1 MCGFVGF
8 IDENDQTYDHRAAII
23 AMADA
28 IAHRGPDSEGYFNDG
43 RTALGFRRLAI
54 IDLAGANQPLYN
66 ENRSLVLVFNGEIYN
81 YRELR
86 RQLIAAGHAFSTQ
99 GDAEVVLHGFE
110 QWGEGVLDRL
120 RGMFAF
126 ALYDTATGEL
136 FCARDTFGIK
146 PLYYAVEGGRILFG
160 SEIKGLLAHPHA
172 RRSLNER
179 RLAHWLCMEYLPD
192 EETLYAV
199 EGGRI
204 LFGSE
209 IKGLLAHPHARRS
222 LNERRLAHW
231 LCMEYLPDEETLFE
245 GVRKL
250 PAGHWLRW
258 RNGRAERGRWF
269 VPRFAPDAGRSLKES
284 AEAIEAALRESV
296 AAHAIADVDVGCF
309 LSAGVDSSLVA
320 REAARIMEAR
330 AFTIGWGEGRF
341 SELEAAATFARATGL
356 PNEGR
361 ILGAEQF
368 FASVPAVQ
376 YAMDEPLPYAM
387 DEPLPNPSA
396 VPLYHLCAM
405 AAESVKVV
413 LSGEGADELFG
424 GYPYYQ
430 ECLAFAPYMT
440 VPAPARRAL
449 AAAARRLPEGTHG
462 RRFLMRGAHPLPE
475 RYIRLEYNFPWAE
488 ALDLLAPELGARC
501 AAAPTPWE
509 LAAPLFAEIEA
520 DEITAMQTYNFPWA
534 EALDLLAPELGAR
547 CAAAPTPW
555 ELAAPLFA
563 EIEAD
568 EITAMQTAD
577 ILTWMQQDIL
587 LKADK
592 MSMASSLEL
601 RVPFLDRE
609 VFALAS
615 TLPVSQRVGR
625 RETKIALRAAAART
639 LPQATAAMP
648 KQGFVTPLA
657 QWLRKDPWRE
667 QVHEVLNSERAR
679 RFFRTDRLN
688 ALLDEHQ
695 RGPRSHMKKIWSAY
709 CFLIWHEQYF
719 G

>member
-192 EETLYAV
+192 EETL
-199 EGGRI
+199 
-204 LFGSE
+204 
-209 IKGLLAHPHARRS
+209 
-222 LNERRLAHW
+222 
-231 LCMEYLPDEETLFE
+231 FE

-269 VPRFAPDAGRSLKES
+269 VPRFAPDAGRSLEES

-330 AFTIGWGEGRF
+330 TFTIGWGEGRF

-368 FASVPAVQ
+368 FALVPAVQ
-376 YAMDEPLPYAM
+376 YAM

-449 AAAARRLPEGTHG
+449 AAAARHLPEGTHG

-475 RYIRLEYNFPWAE
+475 RYIRLE
-488 ALDLLAPELGARC
+488 
-501 AAAPTPWE
+501 
-509 LAAPLFAEIEA
+509 
-520 DEITAMQTYNFPWA
+520 YNFPWA

-615 TLPVSQRVGR
+615 TLPASQRVGR

-657 QWLRKDPWRE
+657 QWLQEEPWHS
-667 QVHEVLNSERAR
+667 QVREVLNGERAR

-719 G
+719 D

>member
-8 IDENDQTYDHRAAII
+8 IDENDQTYDHRAVIV

-28 IAHRGPDSEGYFNDG
+28 IAHRGPDSEGYFEDG
-43 RTALGFRRLAI
+43 RAALGFRRLAI

-81 YRELR
+81 YWELR

-146 PLYYAVEGGRILFG
+146 PLYYAVE
-160 SEIKGLLAHPHA
+160 
-172 RRSLNER
+172 
-179 RLAHWLCMEYLPD
+179 D
-192 EETLYAV
+192 
-199 EGGRI
+199 GRI

-258 RNGRAERGRWF
+258 RNGRAECGRWF
-269 VPRFAPDAGRSLKES
+269 VPRFAPDAGRSLEES

-330 AFTIGWGEGRF
+330 TFTIGWGEGRF

-376 YAMDEPLPYAM
+376 YAM

-509 LAAPLFAEIEA
+509 LAAPLFAEIK
-520 DEITAMQTYNFPWA
+520 
-534 EALDLLAPELGAR
+534 
-547 CAAAPTPW
+547 
-555 ELAAPLFA
+555 
-563 EIEAD
+563 AD

-615 TLPVSQRVGR
+615 TLPASQRVGR

-709 CFLIWHEQYF
+709 CFLNWHEQYF

>member
-8 IDENDQTYDHRAAII
+8 IDENDQTYDHRAAIV

-28 IAHRGPDSEGYFNDG
+28 IAHRGPDSEGYFEDG
-43 RTALGFRRLAI
+43 RAALGFRRLAI

-110 QWGEGVLDRL
+110 RWGAGALDRL

-136 FCARDTFGIK
+136 FCARDAFGIK
-146 PLYYAVEGGRILFG
+146 PLYYAAEG
-160 SEIKGLLAHPHA
+160 
-172 RRSLNER
+172 
-179 RLAHWLCMEYLPD
+179 D
-192 EETLYAV
+192 
-199 EGGRI
+199 RI

-269 VPRFAPDAGRSLKES
+269 VPRFAPDAGRSLEES

-330 AFTIGWGEGRF
+330 TFTIGWGEGRF

-361 ILGAEQF
+361 ILDAEQF

-376 YAMDEPLPYAM
+376 YAM

-430 ECLAFAPYMT
+430 ECLAFAPYMM

-449 AAAARRLPEGTHG
+449 AAAARHLPEGTHG

-520 DEITAMQTYNFPWA
+520 DET
-534 EALDLLAPELGAR
+534 
-547 CAAAPTPW
+547 
-555 ELAAPLFA
+555 
-563 EIEAD
+563 
-568 EITAMQTAD
+568 TAMQTAD

-615 TLPVSQRVGR
+615 TLPASQRVGR

-657 QWLRKDPWRE
+657 QWLQEEPWHS
-667 QVHEVLNSERAR
+667 QVREVLNSERAR

-695 RGPRSHMKKIWSAY
+695 HGTRSHMKKIWSAY
-709 CFLIWHEQYF
+709 CFLNWHEQYF

>member
-8 IDENDQTYDHRAAII
+8 IDENDQTYDHRAVIV

-28 IAHRGPDSEGYFNDG
+28 IAHRGPDSEGYFEDG
-43 RTALGFRRLAI
+43 RAALGFRRLAI

-110 QWGEGVLDRL
+110 RWGAGVLDRL

-136 FCARDTFGIK
+136 FCARDAFGIK
-146 PLYYAVEGGRILFG
+146 PLYYAAEG
-160 SEIKGLLAHPHA
+160 
-172 RRSLNER
+172 
-179 RLAHWLCMEYLPD
+179 D
-192 EETLYAV
+192 
-199 EGGRI
+199 RI

-269 VPRFAPDAGRSLKES
+269 VPRFAPDAGRSLEES

-320 REAARIMEAR
+320 QEAARIMEAR
-330 AFTIGWGEGRF
+330 TFTIGWGEGRF
-341 SELEAAATFARATGL
+341 SELEAAATFVRATGL

-361 ILGAEQF
+361 ILDAEQF

-376 YAMDEPLPYAM
+376 YAM

-430 ECLAFAPYMT
+430 ECLAFAPYMM

-449 AAAARRLPEGTHG
+449 AAAARHLPEGTHG

-520 DEITAMQTYNFPWA
+520 DEITT
-534 EALDLLAPELGAR
+534 
-547 CAAAPTPW
+547 
-555 ELAAPLFA
+555 
-563 EIEAD
+563 
-568 EITAMQTAD
+568 MQTAD

-615 TLPVSQRVGR
+615 TLPVSQRVSR

-657 QWLRKDPWRE
+657 QWLQEEPWHS
-667 QVHEVLNSERAR
+667 QVREVLNSERAR

-719 G
+719 D

>member
-8 IDENDQTYDHRAAII
+8 IDENDQTYDHRAAIV

-28 IAHRGPDSEGYFNDG
+28 IAHRGPDSEGYFEDG
-43 RTALGFRRLAI
+43 RAALGFRRLAI
-54 IDLAGANQPLYN
+54 IDLAGANQPLCN

-110 QWGEGVLDRL
+110 QWGAGVLDRL

-136 FCARDTFGIK
+136 FCARDAFGIK
-146 PLYYAVEGGRILFG
+146 PLYYAAEGDRILFG

-192 EETLYAV
+192 E
-199 EGGRI
+199 G
-204 LFGSE
+204 
-209 IKGLLAHPHARRS
+209 
-222 LNERRLAHW
+222 
-231 LCMEYLPDEETLFE
+231 TLFE

-284 AEAIEAALRESV
+284 VEAIEAALRESV

-330 AFTIGWGEGRF
+330 TFTIGWGEGRF

-376 YAMDEPLPYAM
+376 YAM

-509 LAAPLFAEIEA
+509 LAAPLF
-520 DEITAMQTYNFPWA
+520 T
-534 EALDLLAPELGAR
+534 
-547 CAAAPTPW
+547 
-555 ELAAPLFA
+555 

-592 MSMASSLEL
+592 MSMAASLEL

-688 ALLDEHQ
+688 ALLNEHQ

-719 G
+719 D

>member
-8 IDENDQTYDHRAAII
+8 IDENDQTYDHRAAIA

-28 IAHRGPDSEGYFNDG
+28 IAHRGPDSEGYFEDG
-43 RTALGFRRLAI
+43 RAALGFRRLAI

-110 QWGEGVLDRL
+110 QWGEAVLDRL

-136 FCARDTFGIK
+136 FCARDAFGIK
-146 PLYYAVEGGRILFG
+146 PLYYAVEG
-160 SEIKGLLAHPHA
+160 
-172 RRSLNER
+172 
-179 RLAHWLCMEYLPD
+179 D
-192 EETLYAV
+192 
-199 EGGRI
+199 RI

-245 GVRKL
+245 DVRKL

-330 AFTIGWGEGRF
+330 TFTIGWGEGRF

-361 ILGAEQF
+361 ILDAEQF

-376 YAMDEPLPYAM
+376 YAM

-430 ECLAFAPYMT
+430 ECLAFAPYMM

-449 AAAARRLPEGTHG
+449 AAAARHLPEGTHG

-509 LAAPLFAEIEA
+509 LAAPLFAEIE
-520 DEITAMQTYNFPWA
+520 P
-534 EALDLLAPELGAR
+534 
-547 CAAAPTPW
+547 
-555 ELAAPLFA
+555 
-563 EIEAD
+563 D

-615 TLPVSQRVGR
+615 TLPASQRVGR

-657 QWLRKDPWRE
+657 QWLREEPWHS
-667 QVHEVLNSERAR
+667 QVREVLNSERAR

-709 CFLIWHEQYF
+709 CFLNWHEQYF
-719 G
+719 D

>member
-1 MCGFVGF
+1 
-8 IDENDQTYDHRAAII
+8 
-23 AMADA
+23 
-28 IAHRGPDSEGYFNDG
+28 
-43 RTALGFRRLAI
+43 
-54 IDLAGANQPLYN
+54 
-66 ENRSLVLVFNGEIYN
+66 
-81 YRELR
+81 
-86 RQLIAAGHAFSTQ
+86 
-99 GDAEVVLHGFE
+99 
-110 QWGEGVLDRL
+110 
-120 RGMFAF
+120 
-126 ALYDTATGEL
+126 
-136 FCARDTFGIK
+136 
-146 PLYYAVEGGRILFG
+146 PLYYAVEGERILFG
-160 SEIKGLLAHPHA
+160 SEIKGLITHPRAH
-172 RRSLNER
+172 
-179 RLAHWLCMEYLPD
+179 
-192 EETLYAV
+192 
-199 EGGRI
+199 
-204 LFGSE
+204 
-209 IKGLLAHPHARRS
+209 RS

-258 RNGRAERGRWF
+258 RDGRAECGRWF
-269 VPRFAPDAGRSLKES
+269 APRFVPDASRSLEES
-284 AEAIEAALRESV
+284 AEAIEATLRESV

-330 AFTIGWGEGRF
+330 TFTIGWGEGRF

-376 YAMDEPLPYAM
+376 YAMDEPLP
-387 DEPLPNPSA
+387 NPSA
-396 VPLYHLCAM
+396 VPLLPGM
-405 AAESVKVV
+405 ARV
-413 LSGEGADELFG
+413 LSGAWAKGRRAVRQ
-424 GYPYYQ
+424 PSYYQ
-430 ECLAFAPYMT
+430 SATLRLT
-440 VPAPARRAL
+440 GRAS
-449 AAAARRLPEGTHG
+449 AAAPPPQSCLRKPTGGAFHARSTPASR
-462 RRFLMRGAHPLPE
+462 A
-475 RYIRLEYNFPWAE
+475 IRLEYNPGPRRSIFWRPSWAR
-488 ALDLLAPELGARC
+488 ARGSTGNLR
-501 AAAPTPWE
+501 A
-509 LAAPLFAEIEA
+509 
-520 DEITAMQTYNFPWA
+520 
-534 EALDLLAPELGAR
+534 
-547 CAAAPTPW
+547 
-555 ELAAPLFA
+555 LFA

-657 QWLRKDPWRE
+657 QWLQEEPWHS
-667 QVHEVLNSERAR
+667 QVREVLNGERAR

-695 RGPRSHMKKIWSAY
+695 RGARSHMKKIWSAY

-719 G
+719 S

>member
-8 IDENDQTYDHRAAII
+8 IDENDQTYDHRAAIV

-28 IAHRGPDSEGYFNDG
+28 IAHRGPDSEGYFEDG
-43 RTALGFRRLAI
+43 RAALGFRRLAI

-110 QWGEGVLDRL
+110 QWGEAVLDRL

-136 FCARDTFGIK
+136 FCARDAFGIK

-160 SEIKGLLAHPHA
+160 SEIKGLLAHP
-172 RRSLNER
+172 N
-179 RLAHWLCMEYLPD
+179 
-192 EETLYAV
+192 
-199 EGGRI
+199 
-204 LFGSE
+204 
-209 IKGLLAHPHARRS
+209 ARRS

-250 PAGHWLRW
+250 SAGHWLRW

-269 VPRFAPDAGRSLKES
+269 VPRFAPDAGRSLEES

-330 AFTIGWGEGRF
+330 TFTIGWGEGRF

-376 YAMDEPLPYAM
+376 YAM

-520 DEITAMQTYNFPWA
+520 DEITAMQT
-534 EALDLLAPELGAR
+534 
-547 CAAAPTPW
+547 
-555 ELAAPLFA
+555 
-563 EIEAD
+563 
-568 EITAMQTAD
+568 AD

-615 TLPVSQRVGR
+615 TLPASQRVGR

-657 QWLRKDPWRE
+657 QWLQEEPWHS
-667 QVHEVLNSERAR
+667 QVREVLNSERAR

-719 G
+719 D

>member
-28 IAHRGPDSEGYFNDG
+28 IAHRGPDSEGYFEDG
-43 RTALGFRRLAI
+43 RAALGFRRLAI

-136 FCARDTFGIK
+136 FCARDAFGIK

-160 SEIKGLLAHPHA
+160 SEIKGLLAHP
-172 RRSLNER
+172 N
-179 RLAHWLCMEYLPD
+179 
-192 EETLYAV
+192 
-199 EGGRI
+199 
-204 LFGSE
+204 
-209 IKGLLAHPHARRS
+209 ARRS

-250 PAGHWLRW
+250 SAGHWLRW
-258 RNGRAERGRWF
+258 RDGHATCGRWF
-269 VPRFAPDAGRSLKES
+269 APRFVPDAGRSLEET
-284 AEAIEAALRESV
+284 AEAIEVALRESV

-330 AFTIGWGEGRF
+330 TFTIGWGEGRF

-376 YAMDEPLPYAM
+376 YAM

-501 AAAPTPWE
+501 TAAPTPWE

-520 DEITAMQTYNFPWA
+520 DEITT
-534 EALDLLAPELGAR
+534 
-547 CAAAPTPW
+547 
-555 ELAAPLFA
+555 
-563 EIEAD
+563 
-568 EITAMQTAD
+568 MQTAD

-615 TLPVSQRVGR
+615 TLPAFQRVGR

-657 QWLRKDPWRE
+657 QWLQEEPWHSQAR
-667 QVHEVLNSERAR
+667 EVLNSERAR

-709 CFLIWHEQYF
+709 CFLNWHEQYF
-719 G
+719 D

>member
-28 IAHRGPDSEGYFNDG
+28 IAHRGPDSEGYFEDG
-43 RTALGFRRLAI
+43 RAALGFRRLAI

-136 FCARDTFGIK
+136 FCARDAFGIK

-160 SEIKGLLAHPHA
+160 SEIKGLLAHP
-172 RRSLNER
+172 N
-179 RLAHWLCMEYLPD
+179 
-192 EETLYAV
+192 
-199 EGGRI
+199 
-204 LFGSE
+204 
-209 IKGLLAHPHARRS
+209 ARRS

-250 PAGHWLRW
+250 SAGHWLRW
-258 RNGRAERGRWF
+258 RDGHATCGRWF
-269 VPRFAPDAGRSLKES
+269 APRFVPDAGRSLEET
-284 AEAIEAALRESV
+284 AEAIEVALRESV

-330 AFTIGWGEGRF
+330 TFTIGWGEGRF

-361 ILGAEQF
+361 ILDAEQF

-376 YAMDEPLPYAM
+376 YAM

-520 DEITAMQTYNFPWA
+520 DEITAMQT
-534 EALDLLAPELGAR
+534 
-547 CAAAPTPW
+547 
-555 ELAAPLFA
+555 
-563 EIEAD
+563 
-568 EITAMQTAD
+568 AD

-601 RVPFLDRE
+601 CVPFLDRE

-615 TLPVSQRVGR
+615 TLPASQRVGR

-639 LPQATAAMP
+639 LPQATASMP

-657 QWLRKDPWRE
+657 QWLQEEPWHS
-667 QVHEVLNSERAR
+667 QVREVLNSERAR

-709 CFLIWHEQYF
+709 CFLNWHEQYF
-719 G
+719 D

>member
-8 IDENDQTYDHRAAII
+8 IDENDQTYDHRAAIV
-23 AMADA
+23 AMTDA
-28 IAHRGPDSEGYFNDG
+28 IAHRGPDSEGYFEDG
-43 RTALGFRRLAI
+43 RAALGFRRLAI

-110 QWGEGVLDRL
+110 RWGAGVLDRL

-136 FCARDTFGIK
+136 FCARDAFGIK
-146 PLYYAVEGGRILFG
+146 PLYYAVEG
-160 SEIKGLLAHPHA
+160 
-172 RRSLNER
+172 
-179 RLAHWLCMEYLPD
+179 D
-192 EETLYAV
+192 
-199 EGGRI
+199 RI

-269 VPRFAPDAGRSLKES
+269 VPRFAPDAGRSLEES

-330 AFTIGWGEGRF
+330 TFTIGWGEGRF

-376 YAMDEPLPYAM
+376 YAM

-430 ECLAFAPYMT
+430 ECLAFAPYMM

-449 AAAARRLPEGTHG
+449 AAAARHLPEGTHG

-475 RYIRLEYNFPWAE
+475 RYIRLE
-488 ALDLLAPELGARC
+488 
-501 AAAPTPWE
+501 
-509 LAAPLFAEIEA
+509 
-520 DEITAMQTYNFPWA
+520 YNFPWA

-615 TLPVSQRVGR
+615 TLPASQRVGR
-625 RETKIALRAAAART
+625 RETKIVLRAAAART

-657 QWLRKDPWRE
+657 QWLQEEPWHS
-667 QVHEVLNSERAR
+667 QVREVLNSERAR

-709 CFLIWHEQYF
+709 CFLNWHEQYF

>member
-110 QWGEGVLDRL
+110 QWGEAVLDRL

-136 FCARDTFGIK
+136 FCARDAFGIK
-146 PLYYAVEGGRILFG
+146 PLYYAAEG
-160 SEIKGLLAHPHA
+160 
-172 RRSLNER
+172 
-179 RLAHWLCMEYLPD
+179 D
-192 EETLYAV
+192 
-199 EGGRI
+199 RI

-269 VPRFAPDAGRSLKES
+269 VPRFAPDAGRSLEES

-320 REAARIMEAR
+320 QEAARIMEAR
-330 AFTIGWGEGRF
+330 TFTIGWGEGRF

-376 YAMDEPLPYAM
+376 YAM

-520 DEITAMQTYNFPWA
+520 DEITAMQT
-534 EALDLLAPELGAR
+534 
-547 CAAAPTPW
+547 
-555 ELAAPLFA
+555 
-563 EIEAD
+563 
-568 EITAMQTAD
+568 AD

-592 MSMASSLEL
+592 MSMAASLEL

>member
-110 QWGEGVLDRL
+110 RWGAGVLDRL

-136 FCARDTFGIK
+136 FCARDAFGIK
-146 PLYYAVEGGRILFG
+146 PLYYAVEG
-160 SEIKGLLAHPHA
+160 
-172 RRSLNER
+172 
-179 RLAHWLCMEYLPD
+179 D
-192 EETLYAV
+192 
-199 EGGRI
+199 RI

-269 VPRFAPDAGRSLKES
+269 VPRFAPDAGRSLEES

-376 YAMDEPLPYAM
+376 YAMDEPLP
-387 DEPLPNPSA
+387 NPSA

-475 RYIRLEYNFPWAE
+475 RYIRLE
-488 ALDLLAPELGARC
+488 
-501 AAAPTPWE
+501 
-509 LAAPLFAEIEA
+509 
-520 DEITAMQTYNFPWA
+520 YNFPWA

>member
-8 IDENDQTYDHRAAII
+8 IDENDQTYDHRAAIV

-28 IAHRGPDSEGYFNDG
+28 IAHRGPDSEGYFEDG
-43 RTALGFRRLAI
+43 RAALGFRRLAI

-81 YRELR
+81 YWELR

-110 QWGEGVLDRL
+110 RWGAGVLDRL

-136 FCARDTFGIK
+136 FCARDAFGIK
-146 PLYYAVEGGRILFG
+146 PLYYAVEG
-160 SEIKGLLAHPHA
+160 
-172 RRSLNER
+172 
-179 RLAHWLCMEYLPD
+179 D
-192 EETLYAV
+192 
-199 EGGRI
+199 RI

-245 GVRKL
+245 DVRKL

-330 AFTIGWGEGRF
+330 TFTIGWGEGRF

-361 ILGAEQF
+361 ILDAEQF

-376 YAMDEPLPYAM
+376 YAM

-520 DEITAMQTYNFPWA
+520 DEITAMQT
-534 EALDLLAPELGAR
+534 
-547 CAAAPTPW
+547 
-555 ELAAPLFA
+555 
-563 EIEAD
+563 
-568 EITAMQTAD
+568 AD

-592 MSMASSLEL
+592 MSMAASLEL

-657 QWLRKDPWRE
+657 QWLREEPWHS
-667 QVHEVLNSERAR
+667 QVREVLNSERAR

-688 ALLDEHQ
+688 ALIDEHQ

-709 CFLIWHEQYF
+709 CFLNWHERYF

>member
-8 IDENDQTYDHRAAII
+8 IDENDQTYDHRAAIV

-28 IAHRGPDSEGYFNDG
+28 IAHRGPDSEGYFEDG
-43 RTALGFRRLAI
+43 RAALGFRRLAI

-110 QWGEGVLDRL
+110 QWGEAVLDRL

-136 FCARDTFGIK
+136 FCARDAFGIK

-160 SEIKGLLAHPHA
+160 SEIKGLLAHP
-172 RRSLNER
+172 N
-179 RLAHWLCMEYLPD
+179 
-192 EETLYAV
+192 
-199 EGGRI
+199 
-204 LFGSE
+204 
-209 IKGLLAHPHARRS
+209 ARRS

-269 VPRFAPDAGRSLKES
+269 VPRFAPDAGRSLEES

-330 AFTIGWGEGRF
+330 TFTIGWGEGRF

-361 ILGAEQF
+361 ILDAEQF

-376 YAMDEPLPYAM
+376 YAM

-449 AAAARRLPEGTHG
+449 AAAARHLPEGTHG

-475 RYIRLEYNFPWAE
+475 RYIRLE
-488 ALDLLAPELGARC
+488 
-501 AAAPTPWE
+501 
-509 LAAPLFAEIEA
+509 
-520 DEITAMQTYNFPWA
+520 YNFPWA

-615 TLPVSQRVGR
+615 TLPASQRVGR
-625 RETKIALRAAAART
+625 RETKIALRTAAART

-657 QWLRKDPWRE
+657 QWLQEEPWHS
-667 QVHEVLNSERAR
+667 QVREVLNSERAR

-709 CFLIWHEQYF
+709 CFLNWHEQYF
-719 G
+719 D

>member
-8 IDENDQTYDHRAAII
+8 IDENDQTYDHRAAIA

-43 RTALGFRRLAI
+43 RAALGFRRLAI

-110 QWGEGVLDRL
+110 RWGAGVLDRL

-136 FCARDTFGIK
+136 FCARDAFGVK
-146 PLYYAVEGGRILFG
+146 PLYYAAEG
-160 SEIKGLLAHPHA
+160 
-172 RRSLNER
+172 
-179 RLAHWLCMEYLPD
+179 D
-192 EETLYAV
+192 
-199 EGGRI
+199 RI

-330 AFTIGWGEGRF
+330 TFTIGWGEGRF

-376 YAMDEPLPYAM
+376 YAM

-509 LAAPLFAEIEA
+509 LAAPLFAEIK
-520 DEITAMQTYNFPWA
+520 
-534 EALDLLAPELGAR
+534 
-547 CAAAPTPW
+547 
-555 ELAAPLFA
+555 
-563 EIEAD
+563 AD

-615 TLPVSQRVGR
+615 TLPASQRVGR

-709 CFLIWHEQYF
+709 CFLNWHEQYF
-719 G
+719 D

>member
-8 IDENDQTYDHRAAII
+8 IDENDQTYDHRAAIV

-28 IAHRGPDSEGYFNDG
+28 IAHRGPDSEGYFEDG
-43 RTALGFRRLAI
+43 RAALGFRRLAI

-110 QWGEGVLDRL
+110 RWGAGVLDRL

-136 FCARDTFGIK
+136 FCARDAFGIK

-160 SEIKGLLAHPHA
+160 SEIKGLLAHP
-172 RRSLNER
+172 N
-179 RLAHWLCMEYLPD
+179 
-192 EETLYAV
+192 
-199 EGGRI
+199 
-204 LFGSE
+204 
-209 IKGLLAHPHARRS
+209 ARRS

-250 PAGHWLRW
+250 SAGHWLRW
-258 RNGRAERGRWF
+258 RNGHATCGRWF
-269 VPRFAPDAGRSLKES
+269 APRFVPDAGRSLEETT
-284 AEAIEAALRESV
+284 EAIEAALRESV

-309 LSAGVDSSLVA
+309 LSAGVDSSLMA
-320 REAARIMEAR
+320 QEAARIMEAR
-330 AFTIGWGEGRF
+330 TFTIGWGEGRF

-376 YAMDEPLPYAM
+376 YAM

-430 ECLAFAPYMT
+430 ECLAFAPYMM

-449 AAAARRLPEGTHG
+449 AAAARHLPEGTHG

-509 LAAPLFAEIEA
+509 LAAPLFAEIK
-520 DEITAMQTYNFPWA
+520 
-534 EALDLLAPELGAR
+534 
-547 CAAAPTPW
+547 
-555 ELAAPLFA
+555 
-563 EIEAD
+563 AD

-615 TLPVSQRVGR
+615 TLPASQRVGR

-639 LPQATAAMP
+639 LPQATATMP

-657 QWLRKDPWRE
+657 QWLQEEPWHS
-667 QVHEVLNSERAR
+667 QVREVLNSERAR

-719 G
+719 D

>member
-192 EETLYAV
+192 EETL
-199 EGGRI
+199 
-204 LFGSE
+204 
-209 IKGLLAHPHARRS
+209 
-222 LNERRLAHW
+222 
-231 LCMEYLPDEETLFE
+231 FE

-269 VPRFAPDAGRSLKES
+269 VPRFAPDAGRSLEES

-330 AFTIGWGEGRF
+330 TFTIGWGEGRF

-368 FASVPAVQ
+368 FALVPAVQ
-376 YAMDEPLPYAM
+376 YAM

-449 AAAARRLPEGTHG
+449 AAAARHLPEGTHG

-475 RYIRLEYNFPWAE
+475 RYIRLE
-488 ALDLLAPELGARC
+488 
-501 AAAPTPWE
+501 
-509 LAAPLFAEIEA
+509 
-520 DEITAMQTYNFPWA
+520 YNFPWA

-615 TLPVSQRVGR
+615 TLPASQRVGR

-648 KQGFVTPLA
+648 ITPLA
-657 QWLRKDPWRE
+657 QWLQEEPWHS
-667 QVHEVLNSERAR
+667 QVREVLNGERAR

-695 RGPRSHMKKIWSAY
+695 RGPRSLMKKIWSAY

>member
-8 IDENDQTYDHRAAII
+8 IDENDQTYDHRAAIV

-28 IAHRGPDSEGYFNDG
+28 IAHRGPDSEGYFEDG
-43 RTALGFRRLAI
+43 RAALGFRRLAI

-110 QWGEGVLDRL
+110 QWGEAVLDRL

-136 FCARDTFGIK
+136 FCARDAFGIK
-146 PLYYAVEGGRILFG
+146 PLY
-160 SEIKGLLAHPHA
+160 
-172 RRSLNER
+172 
-179 RLAHWLCMEYLPD
+179 
-192 EETLYAV
+192 YAV

-330 AFTIGWGEGRF
+330 TFTIGWGEGRF

-361 ILGAEQF
+361 ILDAEQF

-376 YAMDEPLPYAM
+376 YAM

-430 ECLAFAPYMT
+430 ECLAFAPYMM
-440 VPAPARRAL
+440 VLAPARRAL
-449 AAAARRLPEGTHG
+449 AAAARHLPEGTHG

-475 RYIRLEYNFPWAE
+475 RYIRLE
-488 ALDLLAPELGARC
+488 
-501 AAAPTPWE
+501 
-509 LAAPLFAEIEA
+509 
-520 DEITAMQTYNFPWA
+520 YNFPWA

-615 TLPVSQRVGR
+615 TLPASQRVGR

-657 QWLRKDPWRE
+657 QWLREEPWHS
-667 QVHEVLNSERAR
+667 QVREVLNSERAR

-709 CFLIWHEQYF
+709 CFLNWHEQYF

>member
-1 MCGFVGF
+1 MCGFVGLL
-8 IDENDQTYDHRAAII
+8 DDNDQTYDHRAAIV

-28 IAHRGPDSEGYFNDG
+28 IAHRGPDSEGYFEDG
-43 RTALGFRRLAI
+43 RAALGFRRLAI

-81 YRELR
+81 YWELR

-110 QWGEGVLDRL
+110 RWGAGVLDRL

-136 FCARDTFGIK
+136 FCARDAFGIK
-146 PLYYAVEGGRILFG
+146 PLYYAAEG
-160 SEIKGLLAHPHA
+160 
-172 RRSLNER
+172 
-179 RLAHWLCMEYLPD
+179 D
-192 EETLYAV
+192 
-199 EGGRI
+199 RI

-258 RNGRAERGRWF
+258 RDGHATCGRWF
-269 VPRFAPDAGRSLKES
+269 APRFAPDAGRSLEES

-330 AFTIGWGEGRF
+330 TFTIGWGEGRF

-361 ILGAEQF
+361 ILDAEQF

-376 YAMDEPLPYAM
+376 YAM

-413 LSGEGADELFG
+413 LSGEGADKLFG

-430 ECLAFAPYMT
+430 ECLAFAPYMM

-449 AAAARRLPEGTHG
+449 AAAARHLPEGTHG

-520 DEITAMQTYNFPWA
+520 NET
-534 EALDLLAPELGAR
+534 
-547 CAAAPTPW
+547 
-555 ELAAPLFA
+555 
-563 EIEAD
+563 
-568 EITAMQTAD
+568 TAMQTAD

-615 TLPVSQRVGR
+615 TLPASQRVGR

-657 QWLRKDPWRE
+657 QWLREEPWHS
-667 QVHEVLNSERAR
+667 QVREVLNSERAR

-719 G
+719 D

>member
-8 IDENDQTYDHRAAII
+8 IDENDQTYDHRAAIA

-28 IAHRGPDSEGYFNDG
+28 IAHRGPDSEGYFEDG
-43 RTALGFRRLAI
+43 RAALGFRRLAI
-54 IDLAGANQPLYN
+54 IDLAGANQPLCN

-110 QWGEGVLDRL
+110 QWGAGVLDRL

-136 FCARDTFGIK
+136 FCARDAFGIK
-146 PLYYAVEGGRILFG
+146 PLYYAAEG
-160 SEIKGLLAHPHA
+160 
-172 RRSLNER
+172 
-179 RLAHWLCMEYLPD
+179 D
-192 EETLYAV
+192 
-199 EGGRI
+199 RI

-245 GVRKL
+245 GIRKL

-296 AAHAIADVDVGCF
+296 TAHAIADVDVGCF

-330 AFTIGWGEGRF
+330 TFTIGWGEGRF

-376 YAMDEPLPYAM
+376 YAM

-430 ECLAFAPYMT
+430 ECLAFAPYMM

-475 RYIRLEYNFPWAE
+475 RYIRLE
-488 ALDLLAPELGARC
+488 
-501 AAAPTPWE
+501 
-509 LAAPLFAEIEA
+509 
-520 DEITAMQTYNFPWA
+520 YNFPWA

-615 TLPVSQRVGR
+615 TLPASQRVGR

-657 QWLRKDPWRE
+657 QWLQEEPWHS
-667 QVHEVLNSERAR
+667 QVREVLNSERAR

-709 CFLIWHEQYF
+709 CFLNWHEQYF
-719 G
+719 D

>member
-8 IDENDQTYDHRAAII
+8 IDENDQTYDHRAAIV

-28 IAHRGPDSEGYFNDG
+28 IAHRGPDSEGYFEDG
-43 RTALGFRRLAI
+43 RAALGFRRLAI

-110 QWGEGVLDRL
+110 QWGEAVLDRL

-136 FCARDTFGIK
+136 FCARDAFGIK

-160 SEIKGLLAHPHA
+160 SEIKGLLAHP
-172 RRSLNER
+172 N
-179 RLAHWLCMEYLPD
+179 
-192 EETLYAV
+192 
-199 EGGRI
+199 
-204 LFGSE
+204 
-209 IKGLLAHPHARRS
+209 ARRS

-250 PAGHWLRW
+250 SAGHWLRW

-330 AFTIGWGEGRF
+330 TFTIGWGEGRF

-361 ILGAEQF
+361 ILDAEQF

-376 YAMDEPLPYAM
+376 YAM

-520 DEITAMQTYNFPWA
+520 DEITAMQT
-534 EALDLLAPELGAR
+534 
-547 CAAAPTPW
+547 
-555 ELAAPLFA
+555 
-563 EIEAD
+563 
-568 EITAMQTAD
+568 AD

-615 TLPVSQRVGR
+615 TLPASQRVGR

-657 QWLRKDPWRE
+657 QWLQEEPWHS
-667 QVHEVLNSERAR
+667 QVREVLNSERAR

-709 CFLIWHEQYF
+709 CFLNWHEQYF

>member
-8 IDENDQTYDHRAAII
+8 IDENDQTYDHRAAIV

-28 IAHRGPDSEGYFNDG
+28 IAHRGPDSEGYFEDG
-43 RTALGFRRLAI
+43 RAALGFRRLAI

-110 QWGEGVLDRL
+110 QWGEAVLDRL

-136 FCARDTFGIK
+136 FCARDAFGIK

-160 SEIKGLLAHPHA
+160 SEIKGLLAHP
-172 RRSLNER
+172 N
-179 RLAHWLCMEYLPD
+179 
-192 EETLYAV
+192 
-199 EGGRI
+199 
-204 LFGSE
+204 
-209 IKGLLAHPHARRS
+209 ARRS

-250 PAGHWLRW
+250 SAGHWLRW

-330 AFTIGWGEGRF
+330 TFTIGWGEGRF

-376 YAMDEPLPYAM
+376 YAM

-430 ECLAFAPYMT
+430 ECLAFAPYMM

-449 AAAARRLPEGTHG
+449 AAAARHLPEGTHG

-475 RYIRLEYNFPWAE
+475 RYIRLE
-488 ALDLLAPELGARC
+488 
-501 AAAPTPWE
+501 
-509 LAAPLFAEIEA
+509 
-520 DEITAMQTYNFPWA
+520 YNFPWA

-615 TLPVSQRVGR
+615 TLPVSQRVSR

-657 QWLRKDPWRE
+657 QWLREEPWHS
-667 QVHEVLNSERAR
+667 QVREVLNSERAR

-695 RGPRSHMKKIWSAY
+695 HGTRSHMKKIWSAY

-719 G
+719 D

>member
-192 EETLYAV
+192 EETL
-199 EGGRI
+199 
-204 LFGSE
+204 
-209 IKGLLAHPHARRS
+209 
-222 LNERRLAHW
+222 
-231 LCMEYLPDEETLFE
+231 FE

-269 VPRFAPDAGRSLKES
+269 VPRFAPDAGRSLEES

-296 AAHAIADVDVGCF
+296 AAHAIADVNVGCF

-376 YAMDEPLPYAM
+376 YAM

-475 RYIRLEYNFPWAE
+475 RYIRLE
-488 ALDLLAPELGARC
+488 
-501 AAAPTPWE
+501 
-509 LAAPLFAEIEA
+509 
-520 DEITAMQTYNFPWA
+520 YNFPWA

>member
-8 IDENDQTYDHRAAII
+8 IDENDQTYDHRAVIVT
-23 AMADA
+23 MADA
-28 IAHRGPDSEGYFNDG
+28 IAHRGPDSEGYFEDG
-43 RTALGFRRLAI
+43 RAALGFRRLAI
-54 IDLAGANQPLYN
+54 IDLAGANQPLCN

-110 QWGEGVLDRL
+110 RWGAGVLDRL

-136 FCARDTFGIK
+136 FCARDAFGIK
-146 PLYYAVEGGRILFG
+146 PLYYAAEG
-160 SEIKGLLAHPHA
+160 
-172 RRSLNER
+172 
-179 RLAHWLCMEYLPD
+179 D
-192 EETLYAV
+192 
-199 EGGRI
+199 RI

-258 RNGRAERGRWF
+258 RNGRAERDRWF

-330 AFTIGWGEGRF
+330 TFTIGWGEGRF

-361 ILGAEQF
+361 ILDAEQF

-376 YAMDEPLPYAM
+376 YAM

-430 ECLAFAPYMT
+430 ECLAFAPYMM

-449 AAAARRLPEGTHG
+449 AAAARHLPEGTHG

-475 RYIRLEYNFPWAE
+475 RYIRLE
-488 ALDLLAPELGARC
+488 
-501 AAAPTPWE
+501 
-509 LAAPLFAEIEA
+509 
-520 DEITAMQTYNFPWA
+520 YNFPWA

-615 TLPVSQRVGR
+615 TLPASHRVGR

-648 KQGFVTPLA
+648 K
-657 QWLRKDPWRE
+657 
-667 QVHEVLNSERAR
+667 
-679 RFFRTDRLN
+679 
-688 ALLDEHQ
+688 
-695 RGPRSHMKKIWSAY
+695 
-709 CFLIWHEQYF
+709 
-719 G
+719 

>member
-192 EETLYAV
+192 EETL
-199 EGGRI
+199 
-204 LFGSE
+204 
-209 IKGLLAHPHARRS
+209 
-222 LNERRLAHW
+222 
-231 LCMEYLPDEETLFE
+231 FE

-269 VPRFAPDAGRSLKES
+269 VPRFAPDAGRSLEES

-330 AFTIGWGEGRF
+330 TFTIGWGEGRF

-368 FASVPAVQ
+368 FALVPAVQ
-376 YAMDEPLPYAM
+376 YAMDEPLPS
-387 DEPLPNPSA
+387 PSA

-449 AAAARRLPEGTHG
+449 AAAARHLPEGTHG

-475 RYIRLEYNFPWAE
+475 RYIRLE
-488 ALDLLAPELGARC
+488 
-501 AAAPTPWE
+501 
-509 LAAPLFAEIEA
+509 
-520 DEITAMQTYNFPWA
+520 YNFPWA

-615 TLPVSQRVGR
+615 TLPASQRVGR

-657 QWLRKDPWRE
+657 QWLQEEPWHS
-667 QVHEVLNSERAR
+667 QVREVLNGERAR

-695 RGPRSHMKKIWSAY
+695 RGPRSLMKKIWSAY

>member
-8 IDENDQTYDHRAAII
+8 IDENDQTYDHRAAIV

-28 IAHRGPDSEGYFNDG
+28 IAHRGPDSEGYFEDG
-43 RTALGFRRLAI
+43 RAALGFRRLAI

-99 GDAEVVLHGFE
+99 GDAEAVLHGFE
-110 QWGEGVLDRL
+110 RWGAGVLDRL

-136 FCARDTFGIK
+136 FCARDAFGIK
-146 PLYYAVEGGRILFG
+146 PLYYAAEG
-160 SEIKGLLAHPHA
+160 
-172 RRSLNER
+172 
-179 RLAHWLCMEYLPD
+179 D
-192 EETLYAV
+192 
-199 EGGRI
+199 RI

-245 GVRKL
+245 DVRKL

-258 RNGRAERGRWF
+258 HNGRAERGRWF
-269 VPRFAPDAGRSLKES
+269 VPRFAPDAGRSLEES

-330 AFTIGWGEGRF
+330 TFTIGWGEGRF
-341 SELEAAATFARATGL
+341 SELEAAAAFARATGL

-376 YAMDEPLPYAM
+376 YAM

-430 ECLAFAPYMT
+430 ECLAFAPYMM

-449 AAAARRLPEGTHG
+449 AAAARHLPEGTHG

-509 LAAPLFAEIEA
+509 LAAPLFAEIK
-520 DEITAMQTYNFPWA
+520 
-534 EALDLLAPELGAR
+534 
-547 CAAAPTPW
+547 
-555 ELAAPLFA
+555 
-563 EIEAD
+563 AD

>member
-1 MCGFVGF
+1 MCGFVGLL
-8 IDENDQTYDHRAAII
+8 DDNDQTYDHRAAIV

-28 IAHRGPDSEGYFNDG
+28 IAHRGPDSEGYFEDG
-43 RTALGFRRLAI
+43 RAALGFRRLAI
-54 IDLAGANQPLYN
+54 IDLPGANQPLYN

-110 QWGEGVLDRL
+110 QWGEAVLDRL

-136 FCARDTFGIK
+136 FCARDAFGIK

-192 EETLYAV
+192 EETL
-199 EGGRI
+199 
-204 LFGSE
+204 
-209 IKGLLAHPHARRS
+209 
-222 LNERRLAHW
+222 
-231 LCMEYLPDEETLFE
+231 FE

-250 PAGHWLRW
+250 SAGHWLRW

-269 VPRFAPDAGRSLKES
+269 VPRFAPDAGRSLEES

-330 AFTIGWGEGRF
+330 TFTIGWGEGRF

-376 YAMDEPLPYAM
+376 YAM

-520 DEITAMQTYNFPWA
+520 DEITAMQT
-534 EALDLLAPELGAR
+534 
-547 CAAAPTPW
+547 
-555 ELAAPLFA
+555 
-563 EIEAD
+563 
-568 EITAMQTAD
+568 AD

-615 TLPVSQRVGR
+615 TLPAFQRVGR

-657 QWLRKDPWRE
+657 QWLQEEPWHS
-667 QVHEVLNSERAR
+667 QVREVLNSERAR

-719 G
+719 D

>member
-192 EETLYAV
+192 EETL
-199 EGGRI
+199 
-204 LFGSE
+204 
-209 IKGLLAHPHARRS
+209 
-222 LNERRLAHW
+222 
-231 LCMEYLPDEETLFE
+231 FE

-269 VPRFAPDAGRSLKES
+269 VPRFAPDAGRNLEES

-376 YAMDEPLPYAM
+376 YAMDEPLP
-387 DEPLPNPSA
+387 NPSA

-475 RYIRLEYNFPWAE
+475 RYIRLE
-488 ALDLLAPELGARC
+488 
-501 AAAPTPWE
+501 
-509 LAAPLFAEIEA
+509 
-520 DEITAMQTYNFPWA
+520 YNFPWA

>member
-110 QWGEGVLDRL
+110 QWGEGVRDRL
-120 RGMFAF
+120 RCMFAF

-146 PLYYAVEGGRILFG
+146 PLY
-160 SEIKGLLAHPHA
+160 
-172 RRSLNER
+172 
-179 RLAHWLCMEYLPD
+179 
-192 EETLYAV
+192 YAV

-269 VPRFAPDAGRSLKES
+269 VPRFAPDAGRSLEES
-284 AEAIEAALRESV
+284 AEAIEATLRESV

-376 YAMDEPLPYAM
+376 YAMDEPLPNRS
-387 DEPLPNPSA
+387 PLPLN
-396 VPLYHLCAM
+396 HLCSM
-405 AAESVKVV
+405 AAESVKAV

-475 RYIRLEYNFPWAE
+475 RYIRLE
-488 ALDLLAPELGARC
+488 
-501 AAAPTPWE
+501 
-509 LAAPLFAEIEA
+509 
-520 DEITAMQTYNFPWA
+520 YNFPWA

>member
-8 IDENDQTYDHRAAII
+8 IDENDQTYDHRAAIV
-23 AMADA
+23 AMTDA

-192 EETLYAV
+192 EETL
-199 EGGRI
+199 
-204 LFGSE
+204 
-209 IKGLLAHPHARRS
+209 
-222 LNERRLAHW
+222 
-231 LCMEYLPDEETLFE
+231 FE

-269 VPRFAPDAGRSLKES
+269 VPRFAPDAGRSLEES

-330 AFTIGWGEGRF
+330 TFTIGWGEGRF

-361 ILGAEQF
+361 ILDAEQF

-376 YAMDEPLPYAM
+376 YAM

-430 ECLAFAPYMT
+430 ECLAFAPYMM

-449 AAAARRLPEGTHG
+449 AAAARHLPEGTHG

-520 DEITAMQTYNFPWA
+520 DEITAMQT
-534 EALDLLAPELGAR
+534 
-547 CAAAPTPW
+547 
-555 ELAAPLFA
+555 
-563 EIEAD
+563 
-568 EITAMQTAD
+568 AD

-592 MSMASSLEL
+592 MSMAASLEL

-709 CFLIWHEQYF
+709 CFLNWHEQYF

>member
-8 IDENDQTYDHRAAII
+8 IDENDQTYDHRAAIV
-23 AMADA
+23 AMTDA
-28 IAHRGPDSEGYFNDG
+28 IAHRGPDSEGYFEDG
-43 RTALGFRRLAI
+43 RAALGFRRLAI

-110 QWGEGVLDRL
+110 RWGAGVLDRL

-136 FCARDTFGIK
+136 FCARDAFGIK
-146 PLYYAVEGGRILFG
+146 PLYYAVEG
-160 SEIKGLLAHPHA
+160 
-172 RRSLNER
+172 
-179 RLAHWLCMEYLPD
+179 D
-192 EETLYAV
+192 
-199 EGGRI
+199 RI

-269 VPRFAPDAGRSLKES
+269 VPRFAPDAGRSLEES

-376 YAMDEPLPYAM
+376 YAMDEPLP
-387 DEPLPNPSA
+387 NPSA

-405 AAESVKVV
+405 AAESVKVA

-475 RYIRLEYNFPWAE
+475 RYIRLE
-488 ALDLLAPELGARC
+488 
-501 AAAPTPWE
+501 
-509 LAAPLFAEIEA
+509 
-520 DEITAMQTYNFPWA
+520 YNFPWA

>member
-8 IDENDQTYDHRAAII
+8 IDENDQTYDHRAAIV

-28 IAHRGPDSEGYFNDG
+28 IAHRGPDSEGYFEDG
-43 RTALGFRRLAI
+43 RAALGFRRLAI

-110 QWGEGVLDRL
+110 RWGAGVLDRL

-160 SEIKGLLAHPHA
+160 SEIKGLLAH
-172 RRSLNER
+172 L
-179 RLAHWLCMEYLPD
+179 
-192 EETLYAV
+192 
-199 EGGRI
+199 
-204 LFGSE
+204 
-209 IKGLLAHPHARRS
+209 HARRS

-250 PAGHWLRW
+250 SAGHWLRW
-258 RNGRAERGRWF
+258 RNGRAECGRWF
-269 VPRFAPDAGRSLKES
+269 VPRFAPDAGRSLEES

-309 LSAGVDSSLVA
+309 LSAGMDSSLVA

-330 AFTIGWGEGRF
+330 TFTIGWGEGRF

-376 YAMDEPLPYAM
+376 YAM

-430 ECLAFAPYMT
+430 ECLAFAPYMA
-440 VPAPARRAL
+440 VPAPMRRA
-449 AAAARRLPEGTHG
+449 AGAAARRLPEGTHG
-462 RRFLMRGAHPLPE
+462 RRFLLRGAHPLSE
-475 RYIRLEYNFPWAE
+475 RYIRLEYNFTWAE
-488 ALDLLAPELGARC
+488 ALGLLAPEVGARC
-501 AAAPTPWE
+501 AAAPAPWE
-509 LAAPLFAEIEA
+509 LTAPLFAEIE
-520 DEITAMQTYNFPWA
+520 T
-534 EALDLLAPELGAR
+534 
-547 CAAAPTPW
+547 
-555 ELAAPLFA
+555 
-563 EIEAD
+563 D

-657 QWLRKDPWRE
+657 QWLQEEPWHN
-667 QVHEVLNSERAR
+667 QVREVLNSERAR

-709 CFLIWHEQYF
+709 CFLNWHEQYF
-719 G
+719 D

>member
-192 EETLYAV
+192 EETL
-199 EGGRI
+199 
-204 LFGSE
+204 
-209 IKGLLAHPHARRS
+209 
-222 LNERRLAHW
+222 
-231 LCMEYLPDEETLFE
+231 FE

-269 VPRFAPDAGRSLKES
+269 VPRFAPDAGRSLEES

-376 YAMDEPLPYAM
+376 YAMDEPLP
-387 DEPLPNPSA
+387 NPSA

-449 AAAARRLPEGTHG
+449 AAAARHLPEGTHG

-475 RYIRLEYNFPWAE
+475 RYIRLE
-488 ALDLLAPELGARC
+488 
-501 AAAPTPWE
+501 
-509 LAAPLFAEIEA
+509 
-520 DEITAMQTYNFPWA
+520 YNFPWA

-615 TLPVSQRVGR
+615 TLPASQRVGR

-657 QWLRKDPWRE
+657 QWLQEEPWHS
-667 QVHEVLNSERAR
+667 QVREVLNGERAR

>member
-8 IDENDQTYDHRAAII
+8 IDENDQTYDHRAAIV

-192 EETLYAV
+192 EETL
-199 EGGRI
+199 
-204 LFGSE
+204 
-209 IKGLLAHPHARRS
+209 
-222 LNERRLAHW
+222 
-231 LCMEYLPDEETLFE
+231 FE

-250 PAGHWLRW
+250 SAGHWLRW

-269 VPRFAPDAGRSLKES
+269 VPRFAPDAGRSLEES

-330 AFTIGWGEGRF
+330 TFTIGWGEGRF

-376 YAMDEPLPYAM
+376 YAMDEPLP
-387 DEPLPNPSA
+387 NPSA

-405 AAESVKVV
+405 AAESAKVV

-509 LAAPLFAEIEA
+509 LAAPLFAEIK
-520 DEITAMQTYNFPWA
+520 
-534 EALDLLAPELGAR
+534 
-547 CAAAPTPW
+547 
-555 ELAAPLFA
+555 
-563 EIEAD
+563 AD

-615 TLPVSQRVGR
+615 TLPASQRVGR

-657 QWLRKDPWRE
+657 QWLQEEPWHS
-667 QVHEVLNSERAR
+667 QVREVLNGERAR

-709 CFLIWHEQYF
+709 CFLNWHEQYF

>member
-8 IDENDQTYDHRAAII
+8 IDENDQTYDHRAAIV

-28 IAHRGPDSEGYFNDG
+28 IAHRGPDSEGYFEDG
-43 RTALGFRRLAI
+43 RAALGFRRLAI
-54 IDLAGANQPLYN
+54 IDLAGANQPLCN

-110 QWGEGVLDRL
+110 RWGAGVLDRL

-136 FCARDTFGIK
+136 FCARDAFGIK
-146 PLYYAVEGGRILFG
+146 PLYYAAEG
-160 SEIKGLLAHPHA
+160 
-172 RRSLNER
+172 
-179 RLAHWLCMEYLPD
+179 D
-192 EETLYAV
+192 
-199 EGGRI
+199 RI

-258 RNGRAERGRWF
+258 RNGRAECGRWF
-269 VPRFAPDAGRSLKES
+269 VPRFAPDAGRSLEES

-330 AFTIGWGEGRF
+330 TFTIGWGEGRF

-361 ILGAEQF
+361 ILDAEQF

-376 YAMDEPLPYAM
+376 YAM

-430 ECLAFAPYMT
+430 ECLAFAPYMM

-449 AAAARRLPEGTHG
+449 AAAARHLPEGTHG

-520 DEITAMQTYNFPWA
+520 DET
-534 EALDLLAPELGAR
+534 
-547 CAAAPTPW
+547 
-555 ELAAPLFA
+555 
-563 EIEAD
+563 
-568 EITAMQTAD
+568 TAMQTAD

-615 TLPVSQRVGR
+615 TLPASQRVGR

-639 LPQATAAMP
+639 LPQATATMP
-648 KQGFVTPLA
+648 KQGFVAPLA
-657 QWLRKDPWRE
+657 QWLREEPWHS
-667 QVHEVLNSERAR
+667 QVREVLNSERAR

-695 RGPRSHMKKIWSAY
+695 HGTRSHMKKIWSAY

-719 G
+719 D